1 MYLFINSVFAFV
13 LYPFYLYLWI
23 LLAGLF
29 FLWFS
34 KRRKVGKALIT
45 AGVVFLFLSSV
56 SFIPDFVLQHI
67 EQQYPKYPLD
77 ENNKQIITGINYI
90 VVLAGSHILD
100 QRLPITSQF
109 SYDGLV
115 RLIEGIRL
123 HKKAPGAKLILS
135 GGIGNDPVT
144 DAEIM
149 ADLAISLGIPE
160 NEIILETKSM
170 NTFEEALFI
179 KPIVKDEKFLL
190 VTSALHMP
198 RAISLFKKL
207 GMDPIPAPTG
217 HLVKQKK
224 KKDFFIPHPIN
235 LVRNE
240 LAIYELLGLIKE
252 KIAGNID

>member
-1 MYLFINSVFAFV
+1 MYLFIKSVVAFIV
-13 LYPFYLYLWI
+13 YPFYLYLWI
-23 LLAGLF
+23 LLTGLL

-34 KRRKVGKALIT
+34 QRKKIGKILIT
-45 AGVVFLFLSSV
+45 AGFVFLLLFSV
-56 SFIPDFVLQHI
+56 SFIPDYVLQHI

-77 ENNKQIITGINYI
+77 ENNKQTLPNINYI

-123 HKKAPGAKLILS
+123 HKTAPGTKLILS
-135 GGIGNDPVT
+135 GGIGNDPVS
-144 DAEIM
+144 DAELM
-149 ADLAISLGIPE
+149 SDLAISLGISE
-160 NEIILETKSM
+160 NEIILENKSM

-198 RAISLFKKL
+198 RAMALFKKM

-224 KKDFFIPHPIN
+224 TKDLFIPHPIN

>member
-1 MYLFINSVFAFV
+1 MYFFIKSVFAFI

-23 LLAGLF
+23 LLAGLL
-29 FLWFS
+29 FLWFCQ
-34 KRRKVGKALIT
+34 RKKIGNILIT
-45 AGVVFLFLSSV
+45 VGFVYLLLSSI

-67 EQQYPKYPLD
+67 EQQYPKYPFD
-77 ENNKQIITGINYI
+77 ENNKQTLPNIKYI

-109 SYDGLV
+109 SHDGLV

-123 HKKAPGAKLILS
+123 HKTAPGTKLILS
-135 GGIGNDPVT
+135 GGIGNDSVS
-144 DAEIM
+144 DAELM
-149 ADLAISLGIPE
+149 ADLAMELGIPE
-160 NEIILETKSM
+160 NEIILEKKST

-179 KPIVKDEKFLL
+179 KPIVRDEKFLL

-198 RAISLFKKL
+198 RAMALFKEL
-207 GMDPIPAPTG
+207 GMSPIPAPTA

-224 KKDFFIPHPIN
+224 SADFFIPHPIN

-252 KIAGNID
+252 KILGNID